1 MRNLIAIGLLLGASG
16 SATAV
21 DTIVNVPGT
30 YSLRNCCAW
39 SPLAVQFDAGAY
51 TVTPVV
57 RNSVPGAQ
65 FTAYNFG
72 MGLGWSSAYSIA
84 LDPAHITDYGSAGP
98 YAGSGYPDE
107 DTAFLH
113 TAAGS
118 FSLAQA
124 GTVYFGVPDSIH
136 GDNFG
141 GVSLRVAPVPEPAGI
156 MLLLAGLGML
166 LVRAQGKGWLLRM
179 IARPHAA

>member
-30 YSLRNCCAW
+30 YSLGNCCAW

-84 LDPAHITDYGSAGP
+84 LDPANITDYGSAGP

-107 DTAFLH
+107 ATAFLH

-118 FSLAQA
+118 FSLPQA

-156 MLLLAGLGML
+156 MLLMAGLGML
-166 LVRAQGKGWLLRM
+166 FLRAKAKGWLSRLTVS
-179 IARPHAA
+179 PNAA